1 MKGSF
6 FNLSPSSA
14 CYGFGLAPPRHKI
27 YKIRF
32 LMQKKT
38 LTSNSLSGK
47 RSAFKNRTE
56 RSSKFKSTITEQQI
70 FEVIGPPK
78 SLIKRML
85 RKPRQGTAW
94 LKVVAKAQKGS
105 EDGCL
110 VEYESFRRAY
120 KRLMAGEKPP
130 PIPGNRNGSTPLASP
145 SGLPTAAGRA
155 ILRLMATIPDLH
167 EVVFIP
173 ARKSLVVR
181 WADETR
187 ELYKLSRS
195 KDGVEQRLLNDTYDP
210 RCLDLLD
217 QIWSAEKNNRPCIR
231 KLSIR

>member
-1 MKGSF
+1 MAGKKIKRHPRVASQ
-6 FNLSPSSA
+6 
-14 CYGFGLAPPRHKI
+14 APVAHITRKKLKVPR
-27 YKIRF
+27 
-32 LMQKKT
+32 
-38 LTSNSLSGK
+38 
-47 RSAFKNRTE
+47 E
-56 RSSKFKSTITEQQI
+56 RKSKFNPTITEQQI

-85 RKPRQGTAW
+85 RKPRQGAAW

-110 VEYESFRRAY
+110 VKYESFRRAY

-155 ILRLMATIPDLH
+155 ILRLMAAIPDLH

-195 KDGVEQRLLNDTYDP
+195 KDGVKQRLLNDTYDP

-217 QIWSAEKNNRPCIR
+217 QIWSVDRSP
-231 KLSIR
+231 

>member
-1 MKGSF
+1 MVK
-6 FNLSPSSA
+6 
-14 CYGFGLAPPRHKI
+14 
-27 YKIRF
+27 
-32 LMQKKT
+32 KKT
-38 LTSNSLSGK
+38 TRHSRAASQAPVAHITRKKLKVPGEGK
-47 RSAFKNRTE
+47 
-56 RSSKFKSTITEQQI
+56 SKFNPTITEQQI

-85 RKPRQGTAW
+85 RKPRKGAAW
-94 LKVVAKAQKGS
+94 LKIVRKAEKDS
-105 EDGCL
+105 EEGCL
-110 VEYESFRRAY
+110 VDYESFRRAY

-130 PIPGNRNGSTPLASP
+130 PLPGKRTGATPLASA

-155 ILRLMATIPDLH
+155 ILRLISTIPDLR
-167 EVVFIP
+167 EITLISR
-173 ARKSLVVR
+173 RKSLVVR

-195 KDGVEQRLLNDTYDP
+195 KDGVKQRLLNDTYDP